1 MVLNSSTLTCL
12 MPEVNLPSDFEV
24 DDTDSVSAGGD
35 ATSLNGGLDNRDHA
49 DIYVGLVFDGFLDY
63 DNLTAAMPQITI
75 QFFRPPMIDIAR
87 DLIIYQPQT
96 FNDIGISVRLSKG
109 KIHNSRKGVFMGYLE

>member
-12 MPEVNLPSDFEV
+12 MPEVDLPSDFEV
-24 DDTDSVSAGGD
+24 DDTDSVSAGGE
-35 ATSLNGGLDNRDHA
+35 ATSLSGGLDNRDHA
-49 DIYVGLVFDGFLDY
+49 DIYVGFVFDGFLDY

-96 FNDIGISVRLSKG
+96 FNDIGMSVRLSKG
-109 KIHNSRKGVFMGYLE
+109 